1 MTPPVVKPSI
11 PNKPEKNE
19 TAVPTD
25 KDPEAGFTLAYI
37 IFMFRKIFDPLGVLK
52 MLGLWT

>member
-1 MTPPVVKPSI
+1 MTPPVVKPST

-52 MLGLWT
+52 MLGL